1 MKTSGLD
8 VHKDSIFCA
17 IYDGK
22 SYSVVKE
29 FTTTSV
35 SIRSLGE
42 YLKSEKVKK
51 VALESTST
59 YWVPVWDILYEM
71 EFDLTLINPLHIKKC
86 PAGRAMRKMHNGYP
100 SCCTGIWYGGV
111 WVRRH

>member
-35 SIRSLGE
+35 SIIRSLGE

-51 VALESTST
+51 VALESAST
-59 YWVPVWDILYEM
+59 FWDILYEM
-71 EFDLTLINPLHIKKC
+71 EFELTLINPLHIKQM
-86 PAGRAMRKMHNGYP
+86 PGRKSDAKDAQLSGQKN
-100 SCCTGIWYGGV
+100 
-111 WVRRH
+111 